1 MKKEQE
7 QRKNSD
13 DKRRRREKSRRK
25 KEKHQLK
32 IDMNM
37 QMLVVLL
44 LLLRL
49 GVLANSSFDSNFG
62 PQDCVFWTHKSAT
75 PSEHAQFGDRFQS
88 NQFAANRNWDGSY
101 TAPTLDPL
109 QSQGMK

>member
-13 DKRRRREKSRRK
+13 DKRRRREKNRK
-25 KEKHQLK
+25 ETHQLK

-62 PQDCVFWTHKSAT
+62 PQDCVFWTRKSAT
-75 PSEHAQFGDRFQS
+75 EHAQFGDRFQS
-88 NQFAANRNWDGSY
+88 NHFATNRNWDGS
-101 TAPTLDPL
+101 
-109 QSQGMK
+109 